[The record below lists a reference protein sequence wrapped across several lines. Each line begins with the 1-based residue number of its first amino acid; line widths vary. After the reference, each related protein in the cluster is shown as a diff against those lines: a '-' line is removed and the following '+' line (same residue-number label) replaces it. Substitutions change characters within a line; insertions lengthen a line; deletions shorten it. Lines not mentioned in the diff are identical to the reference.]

1 MKSLGVSAC
10 AASWLA
16 FALAGLSYA
25 QTPAASAPQRKL
37 LDQYCVTC
45 HNQRLKTANLMLDKM
60 DVERIADGAEVWEKV
75 VRKIHGGT
83 MPPVGM
89 PRPDQATLLGF
100 AGWLE
105 ASLDRAAANNV
116 NPGRTALHRLNRTE
130 YANAIRD
137 LLALDIDSKALLPGD
152 DESNGFDNI
161 ADVLKVSPLLLEQYV
176 AASRKVSALAV
187 GDPKTPAVGQIY
199 RIPPDLSQEQHI
211 EGLPLGTRGGVLIH
225 HNFPLDGDYDFN
237 ISLLRNIVGY
247 MPGMEFAHRIEIT
260 IDGVRVFSERVGGPE
275 DNLMMD
281 TNLGT
286 AGEAIDA
293 RLKTRVPVKAGP
305 HAVGFTFAQK
315 NLAESDEPLQPF
327 TRDLDL
333 QNMNG
338 VPLIDHVE
346 IAGPFDAK
354 GPGDTPSRRRIFLC
368 KPGKGIDDLT
378 CARQILTAL
387 AKRAYRRPVAEGD
400 LEELLSFYQTGKNQG
415 NFEAGIENALR
426 LILAN
431 PKFIFRAE
439 TDAGVAAGVVHRIN
453 DLELASRLSFFLWSS
468 IPDEALISAA
478 AQGRLKDPAT
488 LESQVKRMLADPR
501 ANALVKNFAGQWL
514 FLRNLQSVAPDGQ
527 TFPNF
532 DDNLRQAFRSET
544 EMFFSSILREDRSVL
559 DLMTANYTFVNERLA
574 KHYGIPNVYGSQFR
588 RVTLAD
594 ENRWGLLGQG
604 SVLTVTSYPNRTSAV
619 LRGKWIL
626 ENVLGTPPPAPPPNV
641 PALKENGDGKQLSL
655 RQLMEQ
661 HRANPACATCHKVMD
676 PLGLAL
682 ENFDAIGQ
690 WRTKEPAG
698 PIDAAGQ
705 LADGTK
711 VTGVADLRKALLQH
725 PEQFVGTVT
734 EKMLT
739 YALGRGLEY
748 YDMPVVR
755 GIVREAAKSNYRFSA
770 LVMGI
775 VQSPSFEMRKAPAA
789 EASLAAVK

>member
-10 AASWLA
+10 AASWLGV
-16 FALAGLSYA
+16 ALAGLSFA
-25 QTPAASAPQRKL
+25 QTPAATTPQRKL

-60 DVERIADGAEVWEKV
+60 DVERIGDGAEVWEKV

-89 PRPDQATLLGF
+89 PRPDQATLQGF
-100 AGWLE
+100 AGRLE
-105 ASLDRAAANNV
+105 ASLDRAAAGNV
-116 NPGRTALHRLNRTE
+116 NPGRTALHRMNRTE

-137 LLALDIDSKALLPGD
+137 LLALDIDTKTLLPGD

-176 AASRKVSALAV
+176 AASRKISALAV

-211 EGLPLGTRGGVLIH
+211 EGLPLGTRGGILIR
-225 HNFPLDGDYDFN
+225 HNFPLDADYDFN

-247 MPGMEFAHRIEIT
+247 MPGMEFAHRVEIT
-260 IDGVRVFSERVGGPE
+260 IDGVRVFSERVGGSE

-286 AGEAIDA
+286 AGETIDA

-305 HAVGFTFAQK
+305 HVVGFTFAQK

-346 IAGPFDAK
+346 IAGPFEAK

-368 KPGKGIDDLT
+368 KPGKGIDEIT
-378 CARQILTAL
+378 CARQILSVL
-387 AKRAYRRPVAEGD
+387 ARRAYRRPVAEGD
-400 LEELLSFYQTGKNQG
+400 LEELLNFYQAGKNQG
-415 NFEAGIENALR
+415 NFESGIENALR

-439 TDAGVAAGVVHRIN
+439 SDANVAAGAVHRID

-468 IPDEALISAA
+468 IPDEPLISVAM
-478 AQGRLKDPAT
+478 QGRLKDPAV
-488 LESQVKRMLADPR
+488 LEGQVKRMLADPR
-501 ANALVKNFAGQWL
+501 ADALVKNFAGQWL

-544 EMFFSSILREDRSVL
+544 EMFFSSMLREDRSVL
-559 DLMTANYTFVNERLA
+559 DLMTANFTFVNERLA

-588 RVTLAD
+588 RVTLTD

-604 SVLTVTSYPNRTSAV
+604 SVLT
-619 LRGKWIL
+619 
-626 ENVLGTPPPAPPPNV
+626 
-641 PALKENGDGKQLSL
+641 
-655 RQLMEQ
+655 
-661 HRANPACATCHKVMD
+661 
-676 PLGLAL
+676 
-682 ENFDAIGQ
+682 
-690 WRTKEPAG
+690 
-698 PIDAAGQ
+698 
-705 LADGTK
+705 
-711 VTGVADLRKALLQH
+711 
-725 PEQFVGTVT
+725 
-734 EKMLT
+734 
-739 YALGRGLEY
+739 
-748 YDMPVVR
+748 
-755 GIVREAAKSNYRFSA
+755 
-770 LVMGI
+770 
-775 VQSPSFEMRKAPAA
+775 
-789 EASLAAVK
+789 